1 MASSKRSCQKLLIV
15 SLLFI
20 SVSLTFLVF
29 SFHPKPDHPEFDDHS
44 QAVAH
49 HHKKPLSIDAQKS
62 WFDDL
67 IERKI
72 FSERIR
78 IGFVN
83 VDDNVKHEYDHMR
96 GQVETV
102 NVDFRPVSGELKWE
116 DFFPEWIDEDARW
129 HEPSCPEVPMPRL
142 EDYGDL
148 DVIVARVPCGNGT
161 EKQGI
166 RDLLRLQ
173 VNLVVANL
181 AVVNGLTTGGND
193 RTVSVIFIGSC
204 GPMQEIFRC
213 DDLMTHLGDY
223 WLYKPEL
230 RRLRQMVQ
238 MPVGSC
244 LIAPY
249 HKQTGIFSFTDMNF
263 ILF

>member
-1 MASSKRSCQKLLIV
+1 MILSRGKSSARESGLVLLMLTIMSSMHMIICV
-15 SLLFI
+15 DRWRLLTWT
-20 SVSLTFLVF
+20 SGLC
-29 SFHPKPDHPEFDDHS
+29 P
-44 QAVAH
+44 
-49 HHKKPLSIDAQKS
+49 
-62 WFDDL
+62 
-67 IERKI
+67 
-72 FSERIR
+72 
-78 IGFVN
+78 
-83 VDDNVKHEYDHMR
+83 
-96 GQVETV
+96 
-102 NVDFRPVSGELKWE
+102 GELKWE

-181 AVVNGLTTGGND
+181 AVVNGLTTGGDD

-263 ILF
+263 ILFYLR